1 MTCIKV
7 LDNCILHHREEQR
20 DARGRLLSLE
30 VGRDIPFEIARV
42 YFLYGSASGD
52 ERGFHAHRRL
62 EQWAICV
69 AGACTI
75 VLDDGRARAE
85 VRLDS
90 PEKSLHIGAMIWRE
104 LKDFSPEAVL
114 MVFASAPYDAADY
127 VHDYQSFVALAGGG

>member
-1 MTCIKV
+1 MTCISV
-7 LDNCILHHREEQR
+7 LDNCILHHHEERR
-20 DARGRLLSLE
+20 DSRGRLLSLE

-52 ERGFHAHRRL
+52 ERGFHAHRQL

-75 VLDDGRARAE
+75 ILDDGRARAE

-127 VHDYQSFVALAGGG
+127 VHDYQSFVALAAGG

>member
-1 MTCIKV
+1 MVCTSV
-7 LDNCILHHREEQR
+7 LGSCFLHRHEAQR
-20 DARGRLLSLE
+20 DARGSLLSLE

-42 YFLYGSASGD
+42 YFLYGSTSGN

-62 EQWAICV
+62 EQWAVCV

-75 VLDDGRARAE
+75 LLDDGRARAE

-90 PEKSLHIGAMIWRE
+90 PEKSLHIGPMVWRE

-127 VHDYQSFVALAGGG
+127 IRDYQSFVALAARG